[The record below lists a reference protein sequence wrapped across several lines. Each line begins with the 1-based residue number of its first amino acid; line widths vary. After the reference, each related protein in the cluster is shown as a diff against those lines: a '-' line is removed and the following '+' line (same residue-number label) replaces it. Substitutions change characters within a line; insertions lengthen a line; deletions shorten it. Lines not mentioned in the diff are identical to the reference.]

1 MHFDSINLNCLSML
15 IRVLF
20 ITFTCILTVTF
31 VLPVKVLSFSKSL
44 NLSLFSQRTALIA
57 KNIIIRPNKVFC
69 RETIVTLFLYF
80 IKLNSIPEDEQ
91 LIAITG
97 LRLNRK
103 FQRQCIFM
111 LFKLFKLSMPNCYC
125 SYSNT

>member
-31 VLPVKVLSFSKSL
+31 ILPVKVLSFSKSL

-57 KNIIIRPNKVFC
+57 KNVIIRPNKVFC

-111 LFKLFKLSMPNCYC
+111 LFKLFKLSTPNCYC